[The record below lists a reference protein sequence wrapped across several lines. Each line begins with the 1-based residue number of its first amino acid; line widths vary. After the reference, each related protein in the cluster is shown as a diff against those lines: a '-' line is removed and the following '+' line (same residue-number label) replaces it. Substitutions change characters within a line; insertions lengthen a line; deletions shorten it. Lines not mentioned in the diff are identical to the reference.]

1 MGSESGA
8 ASDVPVGTDAPPQGP
23 VGGAASSA
31 SSTSWELGGIVGRG
45 PAHDPLAKIRRPDD
59 PPFDV
64 FLSGTVFLDIIFTG
78 LSSEPSGGTEVFTEG
93 MGCSPGGI
101 ANLATAMS
109 RLGLRTSLAA
119 AFGHDLYGQFC
130 WQTLA
135 DQEGVD
141 LSRSRRFPH
150 WHSPVT
156 VSLASPLDRSMITHA
171 HEPPIGADQMIYEQ
185 GRCPPRT
192 RACFIELTD
201 EMEQWT
207 QKARAEGALVFA
219 DVGWDPSER
228 WSRAVLDNL
237 SSCYAFLPNTPEA
250 QAYTHTDSP
259 EAAVRKLAEIVPVAV
274 VTRGGD
280 GAVAIDNET
289 GEYADVPALPVEAL
303 DPTGAGDVFAAGFV
317 TGTLARW
324 PLLDRLRFANLCA
337 ALSVQHFGGSLSAP
351 GWADLAAWWQ
361 VAKRVPGL
369 GQVAKEYR
377 FLEDVVPDTP
387 VGEVRRA
394 TATIGFEVG
403 DVTP

>member
-1 MGSESGA
+1 MASGSGA
-8 ASDVPVGTDAPPQGP
+8 SDAESQ
-23 VGGAASSA
+23 ASSRPNEA
-31 SSTSWELGGIVGRG
+31 SATSWELGGIVGRG
-45 PAHDPLAKIRRPDD
+45 PAHDPLAALRTPHD
-59 PPFDV
+59 PEFDV

-78 LSSEPSGGTEVFTEG
+78 LSGPPAGGTEVFSEG

-119 AFGHDLYGQFC
+119 AFGHDVYGEFC
-130 WQTLA
+130 RDTLA
-135 DQEGVD
+135 VQEGVD

-156 VSLASPLDRSMITHA
+156 VSLASHTDRSMITHA
-171 HEPPIGADQMIYEQ
+171 HEPPVGPDEMIA
-185 GRCPPRT
+185 GNGSGPPGT
-192 RACFIELTD
+192 RACFIDVAENV
-201 EMEQWT
+201 EQWT
-207 QKARAEGALVFA
+207 QKARSEGALLFA
-219 DVGWDPSER
+219 DVGWDPSEQ
-228 WSRAVLDNL
+228 WSAQVLENL
-237 SSCYAFLPNTPEA
+237 SACYAFLPNTPEA
-250 QAYTHTDSP
+250 MAYTRTDSP

-280 GAVAIDNET
+280 GALAIDGET

-303 DPTGAGDVFAAGFV
+303 DPTGAGDVFGAGFV
-317 TGTLARW
+317 TATLAGW

-351 GWADLAAWWQ
+351 GWADIAAWWQ

-369 GQVAKEYR
+369 GKVAQEYR
-377 FLEDVVPDTP
+377 FLESVVPDTP

-394 TATIGFEVG
+394 TATIGFEV
-403 DVTP
+403 DDLEP